1 MDQIEPGS
9 AAVYTKPCFIENQ
22 ILKIFK
28 EYDVNGDAEIDWEEF
43 RFFAM
48 AALSD

>member
-1 MDQIEPGS
+1 MSQLPNKGNFLSTE
-9 AAVYTKPCFIENQ
+9 KQ
-22 ILKIFK
+22 ILRIFK